1 MMDLAPLLLLWAI
14 GGGKKRSAASVPEWP
29 TAVSPPPPFPMPL
42 PIPMPQGTP
51 PPGAQ
56 MLDAYTGLPVATPQH
71 PAESPATPLSE
82 LLKQADA
89 LHNVHAAASQAVS
102 KAKAKAVSKAKRKGK
117 SLLKG
122 VLHAPSVGPP
132 APAQE
137 NVSVASLQSA
147 MNRHGAKLKPDG
159 LYGPKTAKAWQEL
172 ANANQLSPIIKRVG
186 PKTAR
191 VANHTYDVLAVP
203 AIP

>member
-1 MMDLAPLLLLWAI
+1 MIDLAPLLLLWAI
-14 GGGKKRSAASVPEWP
+14 GGKKKSASAPSWP
-29 TAVSPPPPFPMPL
+29 TAVSPPPPFPLPQPL
-42 PIPMPQGTP
+42 PQGTP

-56 MLDAYTGLPVATPQH
+56 MLDAFTGLPVTQH

-89 LHNVHAAASQAVS
+89 LHDVHAAASKAVS
-102 KAKAKAVSKAKRKGK
+102 KAKAKAVSKAKSKGK

-122 VLHAPSVGPP
+122 VLHAPTVGPP

-137 NVSVASLQSA
+137 TVTVARLQSA
-147 MNRHGAKLKPDG
+147 LVARGYNVARDG
-159 LYGPKTAKAWQEL
+159 LYGPKTAAAWKSA
-172 ANANQLSPIIKRVG
+172 ANANHLSPMISRAG
-186 PKTAR
+186 PHSAR
-191 VANHTYDVLAVP
+191 VANHTFDVLSVP